1 MSAAVRAGKRPQLK
15 FRGPDGV
22 IRWLNKATTVN
33 KAPEPEFSQGD
44 IVKMIPEFA
53 ELSAESLQFL
63 EMDGAVRKVFLK

>member
-1 MSAAVRAGKRPQLK
+1 MSAAARAGNRPQLK

-22 IRWLNKATTVN
+22 IRWLNKTTTVD
-33 KAPEPEFSQGD
+33 KEPEFSQGD

-63 EMDGAVRKVFLK
+63 EMDDAVRKVFLK